1 MVNYP
6 SLDSSIHP
14 SPSIHLHPSLSI
26 RPSIHLNPLVIANR
40 QLSKIQ
46 NIDTEPY
53 ILISNINTAY
63 LGLLLRAMQITP
75 LSACP
80 APEIN
85 IDTEY

>member
-14 SPSIHLHPSLSI
+14 SPSIHLHPSISI

-63 LGLLLRAMQITP
+63 LGLLLRAMRITP
-75 LSACP
+75 SSACP